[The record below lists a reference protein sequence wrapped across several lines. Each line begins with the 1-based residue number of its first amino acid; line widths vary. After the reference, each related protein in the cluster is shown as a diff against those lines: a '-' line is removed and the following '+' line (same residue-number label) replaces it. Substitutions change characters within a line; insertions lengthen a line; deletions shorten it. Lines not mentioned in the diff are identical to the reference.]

1 MSEVRDIIDITNGNP
16 GALQVMYE
24 LMKRHESQLPVI
36 LKLLNTNGIR
46 GSNIWS
52 IYKLCNK
59 NIDNF
64 VKYILETY
72 KLV

>member
-1 MSEVRDIIDITNGNP
+1 MSEVRDIIDITNSNP

-24 LMKRHESQLPVI
+24 LMKRHESQLSVI
-36 LKLLNTNGIR
+36 LKLLNANGIR

-64 VKYILETY
+64 LKYILETY
-72 KLV
+72 KSV